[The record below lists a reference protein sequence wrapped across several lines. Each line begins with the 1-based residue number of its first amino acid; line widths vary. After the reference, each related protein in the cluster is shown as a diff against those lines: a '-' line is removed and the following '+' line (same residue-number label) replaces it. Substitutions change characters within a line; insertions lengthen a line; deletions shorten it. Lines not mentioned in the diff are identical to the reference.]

1 MNGRQVMYIP
11 PQFEDDEA
19 PADLMYSPRRQYMPR
34 VFEHDEAPADLMYSP
49 RRQYM
54 PRVFE
59 HDEAPADLMYS
70 PRRQYMPHRV
80 FEHDEAP
87 ADRMYSP
94 RPQRLRTP
102 HQESVRQRKITRRAV
117 RRARLLN
124 PDNIFLN
131 APPDNP
137 RNIFLNPIQRMP
149 RPPPVG
155 PRQQPPNPASKR
167 SLRKASRQRRA
178 ERSRM
183 IADGWVFGG
192 KTRRHR
198 RY

>member
-1 MNGRQVMYIP
+1 MNGRQFMYIP
-11 PQFEDDEA
+11 PQFEDDEAPADQMYSPRRQYHMPHRVFEDDEA

-34 VFEHDEAPADLMYSP
+34 VFEHDEA
-49 RRQYM
+49 
-54 PRVFE
+54 
-59 HDEAPADLMYS
+59 H
-70 PRRQYMPHRV
+70 
-80 FEHDEAP
+80 

-94 RPQRLRTP
+94 RPQRLRTSR
-102 HQESVRQRKITRRAV
+102 QEAARQRRRTQRAV
-117 RRARLLN
+117 RRAKCEN

-149 RPPPVG
+149 RPAVG
-155 PRQQPPNPASKR
+155 PRRQSPNPASKR

-178 ERSRM
+178 ERARM

>member
-1 MNGRQVMYIP
+1 
-11 PQFEDDEA
+11 
-19 PADLMYSPRRQYMPR
+19 
-34 VFEHDEAPADLMYSP
+34 
-49 RRQYM
+49 
-54 PRVFE
+54 
-59 HDEAPADLMYS
+59 
-70 PRRQYMPHRV
+70 MPHRV

-149 RPPPVG
+149 RPAVG